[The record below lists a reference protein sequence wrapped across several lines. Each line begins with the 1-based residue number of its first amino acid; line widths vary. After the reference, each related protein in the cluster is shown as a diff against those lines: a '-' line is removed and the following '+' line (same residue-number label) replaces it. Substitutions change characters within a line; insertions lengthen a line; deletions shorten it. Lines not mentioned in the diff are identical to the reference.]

1 MILRHRVKRRES
13 TCPRY
18 VVTVAARREAEG
30 REGREG
36 EASLAQRWLC
46 GQKLLFPYKAPL
58 SRTILLEWLRKMP
71 NRGTLGIAVSSAAV
85 SSDRGKNS
93 TATLGL
99 DRFRPAALAAAVRLC
114 GEIVVA
120 LSPPCPCPSSLY
132 IAVVLRGARALFFEG
147 VRVYGECAEKG
158 KRQLARGEKGQES
171 ERERRDEGE
180 KGKERISVISVDN
193 AVYAASK
200 HNDTTFAK

>member
-1 MILRHRVKRRES
+1 MILRHHVKRRES

-18 VVTVAARREAEG
+18 VVTVAARRENRKDG
-30 REGREG
+30 RGWR
-36 EASLAQRWLC
+36 AALVC

-71 NRGTLGIAVSSAAV
+71 NRRTLGIAVSSAAV

-99 DRFRPAALAAAVRLC
+99 DRFRPAALAATVRLC

-120 LSPPCPCPSSLY
+120 LSPTMSVSVFSLHRHRP
-132 IAVVLRGARALFFEG
+132 LGR
-147 VRVYGECAEKG
+147 
-158 KRQLARGEKGQES
+158 ES
-171 ERERRDEGE
+171 TFLQGCQSIWRMYRERRASVGAERKKARFQRK
-180 KGKERISVISVDN
+180 KG
-193 AVYAASK
+193 
-200 HNDTTFAK
+200 

>member
-1 MILRHRVKRRES
+1 MERGGGEHG
-13 TCPRY
+13 
-18 VVTVAARREAEG
+18 AA
-30 REGREG
+30 
-36 EASLAQRWLC
+36 LVC

-71 NRGTLGIAVSSAAV
+71 NRGTLGIAMSSAAV

-99 DRFRPAALAAAVRLC
+99 DRFRPATLAATVRLC

-120 LSPPCPCPSSLY
+120 LSPPCPCPCPCSLY
-132 IAVVLRGARALFFEG
+132 VAVVFRERGARALFFEG

-158 KRQLARGEKGQES
+158 ERQLAEHREKRQES
-171 ERERRDEGE
+171 RERKGTRKEEREKE
-180 KGKERISVISVDN
+180 KEQISVISVDN
-193 AVYAASK
+193 AVYVASK
-200 HNDTTFAK
+200 RNDATFAK